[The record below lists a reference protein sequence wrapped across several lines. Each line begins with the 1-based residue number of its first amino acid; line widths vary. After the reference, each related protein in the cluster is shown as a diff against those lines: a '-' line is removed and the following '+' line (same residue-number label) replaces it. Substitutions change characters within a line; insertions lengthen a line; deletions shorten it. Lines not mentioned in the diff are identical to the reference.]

1 MPKIS
6 WVLERETPTVV
17 DVTSSVLSFSYQQG
31 RRNYLDS
38 YSGGILTVTL
48 NNQTNVAQYFG
59 FNDVFNLEEPV
70 TGYRCSFWVQN
81 VVFNDYPG
89 NTGMST
95 ITVSLA
101 DVLARNGRNV
111 VTNVSLA
118 QKSTLNQL
126 EDLWRTSGYQIGDV
140 ANFGAGQ
147 SVASAQ
153 TYTGS
158 ILNYFNLITSTEKSG
173 VRFQGDVVQ
182 VIARNFIADFV
193 SGFTFTR
200 NSPTASAIAYQT
212 LKHNK
217 AGLNFINNVTIA
229 PQGLAQQTATNSASF
244 TAYGNAQETITTVDA
259 TTTQAL
265 GLAQWLAFSQSNPE
279 TESWSVGF
287 VDLIQ
292 NQTAL
297 NQFLDA
303 FIGSVNQNL
312 IWDLVYRVP
321 GAGSDTTESVAIEG
335 IAVNANPEQTTFE
348 VFFSPTTYYQFFTLN
363 STTLGILDTSRL
375 GW

>member
-1 MPKIS
+1 
-6 WVLERETPTVV
+6 
-17 DVTSSVLSFSYQQG
+17 
-31 RRNYLDS
+31 
-38 YSGGILTVTL
+38 
-48 NNQTNVAQYFG
+48 
-59 FNDVFNLEEPV
+59 
-70 TGYRCSFWVQN
+70 VQN

-111 VTNVSLA
+111 VDNVSLA
-118 QKSTLNQL
+118 QNATIKQL
-126 EDLWRTSGYQIGDV
+126 EDLWRTNPYQIGDV
-140 ANFGAGQ
+140 QNFGIGESDAAAFTYSG
-147 SVASAQ
+147 SV
-153 TYTGS
+153 
-158 ILNYFNLITSTEKSG
+158 LNYFNLITSTEKGG
-173 VRFQGDVVQ
+173 VYFTFDNVGL
-182 VIARNFIADFV
+182 IARNQMTNSV

-212 LKHNK
+212 LNHNK

-229 PQGLAQQTATNSASF
+229 PQGLAEQTATNSASL

-265 GLAQWLAFSQSNPE
+265 GLAEWLAFSQSDPE
-279 TESWSVGF
+279 SESWSIGF
-287 VDLIQ
+287 IDLIQ
-292 NQTAL
+292 DQTAL
-297 NQFLDA
+297 DEFLNA
-303 FIGSVNQNL
+303 LFGEGKFNR

-335 IAVNANPEQTTFE
+335 ISISATPALTTFE
-348 VFFSPTTYYQFFTLN
+348 VFFSPATYYQFFTLN
-363 STTLGILDTSRL
+363 STTQGILDTSRL

>member
-1 MPKIS
+1 MTKINWS
-6 WVLERETPTVV
+6 LIRYAPSSV
-17 DVTSSVLSFSYQQG
+17 DVTSSVLSFSYTQG
-31 RRNYLDS
+31 RRNYVDS
-38 YSGGILTVTL
+38 YSGGILNVTL
-48 NNQTNVAQYFG
+48 NNQANVAQYFG
-59 FNDVFNLEEPV
+59 FNDIFTLSEPV
-70 TGYRCSFWVQN
+70 TGYGCSFWVQS

-111 VTNVSLA
+111 VNNVSLT
-118 QKSTLNQL
+118 QKPTLNQL

-158 ILNYFNLITSTEKSG
+158 VLNFFNLITSTEKGG
-173 VRFQGDVVQ
+173 VRFTGQVVQ
-182 VIARNFIADFV
+182 VIARNFMANFV

-212 LKHNK
+212 LNHNK
-217 AGLNFINNVTIA
+217 AGLNFFNNVTIA
-229 PQGLAQQTATNSASF
+229 PQGLAGQTATNSASL

-265 GLAQWLAFSQSNPE
+265 GLAQWLAFSQSDPE
-279 TESWSVGF
+279 SESWSIGF
-287 VDLIQ
+287 IDLIQ

-297 NQFLDA
+297 NEFLDA

-335 IAVNANPEQTTFE
+335 IAVNATPEQTTFE

-363 STTLGILDTSRL
+363 STSLGILDTSRL